1 MNKIRYSERSYL
13 CDYDLSLKFFNELG
27 VNVND
32 ITPLRKVFVIS
43 TDEGNKILK
52 KVNYDVDRVNLISE
66 SLDYVKKSYTNIITY
81 NKFKD
86 NLSYKKWKDQIYIIM
101 DILDGRE
108 AAFSNP
114 VEINICAENIGLMHK
129 ASKGLREYLKDKY
142 NKDFLDIS
150 LKDKFQKAYDELVW
164 MKSLVKN
171 YKYKNE
177 FDILFMNNV
186 DEYLIEIEEV
196 QKEFYKSKYD
206 DLRKSGET
214 ISLCHNDLAYHN
226 FLFKNNDI
234 SIIDFDFMTIDL
246 RIMDIGDFILKS
258 IKNAAFDINKT
269 LNCIDGYE
277 NISLLK
283 QEEKELLYLLIKF
296 PKDFYTISRDYY
308 YKRKKWDYEVY
319 LNRFKTKLNNEE
331 FRYEFLKAYSNKLSE
346 NIKKNI

>member
-1 MNKIRYSERSYL
+1 MNKIRYSEKCYL

-27 VNVND
+27 IKVND
-32 ITPLRKVFVIS
+32 ISPLRKVFVIS

-66 SLDYVKKSYTNIITY
+66 ALDYVKKSYGNIIAY

-86 NLSYKKWKDQIYIIM
+86 SLNYKKWNDEIYVVM

-114 VEINICAENIGLMHK
+114 VEINICAENVALLHK
-129 ASKGLREYLKDKY
+129 ASKGLREYLKNKY

-150 LKDKFQKAYDELVW
+150 LKDKFQKAYDELLW
-164 MKSLVKN
+164 MKNLVKN

-177 FDILFMNNV
+177 FDILFNNNV

-196 QKEFYKSKYD
+196 QKDLLKSKYEE
-206 DLRKSGET
+206 LRNSGDT
-214 ISLCHNDLAYHN
+214 IGICHNDLAYHN
-226 FLFKNNDI
+226 FLIKDTEL

-258 IKNAAFDINKT
+258 IKNAAFDIEKT
-269 LNCIDGYE
+269 LSCIDGYE
-277 NISLLK
+277 KISPLK
-283 QEEKELLYLLIKF
+283 QEEKEVLYILLKF
-296 PKDFYTISRDYY
+296 PKDFYHISRDYY

-331 FRYEFLKAYSNKLSE
+331 FRYEFLKEY
-346 NIKKNI
+346 KKRVL